1 MPDPARCP
9 YCGEDVLVER
19 DTRLGVY
26 VCLVCARTW
35 TEGEMNRRL
44 QP

>member
-1 MPDPARCP
+1 MADPARCP

-19 DTRLGVY
+19 DTVRRLF

-35 TEGEMNRRL
+35 TEKGG
-44 QP
+44 Q